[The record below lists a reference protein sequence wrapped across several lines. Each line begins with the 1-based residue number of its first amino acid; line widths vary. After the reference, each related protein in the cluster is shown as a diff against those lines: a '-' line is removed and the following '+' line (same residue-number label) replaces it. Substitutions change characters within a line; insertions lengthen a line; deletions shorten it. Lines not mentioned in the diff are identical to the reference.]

1 MQKIVKKTD
10 GRTEVFMSVDP
21 RSIFSE
27 DFRAIA
33 RSILFGNLLKEFQEG
48 SVAGVN
54 PGARGFA
61 QTTEEI
67 SEMVSRAQLLM
78 LLELLDEVK
87 QEDVFNQEMADLGFF
102 SEDTN
107 ADDNTEKH

>member
-10 GRTEVFMSVDP
+10 GRTEVLMSVDS
-21 RSIFSE
+21 RRIFSE

-48 SVAGVN
+48 PIEGVA
-54 PGARGFA
+54 PGARGIA

-67 SEMVSRAQLLM
+67 SEMVSKALLLM
-78 LLELLDEVK
+78 LLELLEEIK
-87 QEDVFNQEMADLGFF
+87 QEDAFNQEMADLGFTT
-102 SEDTN
+102 EDSKN
-107 ADDNTEKH
+107 ERS